1 LDLAVGRPGIIYMKG
16 RRQIQIM
23 THNSVKISLFKGW
36 LLKRT
41 ITLLQLKNFVI
52 LNFIGKEIL
61 YKKKLTGFS
70 FESGSRRPHFKAIR
84 NRQLMA

>member
-1 LDLAVGRPGIIYMKG
+1 VGGQIVKAPKG

-23 THNSVKISLFKGW
+23 THNSVKITLFKGW
-36 LLKRT
+36 LLKGT

-61 YKKKLTGFS
+61 YK
-70 FESGSRRPHFKAIR
+70 
-84 NRQLMA
+84 N